1 MMKPSAKENSLPS
14 MSQSGQ
20 HQLLVSTSKDGSA
33 EDDFV
38 KKYLQNPLKKLFTY
52 SEMWFNMAFGTA
64 MNPFYYLGSLAF
76 FFLWVVLISGIY
88 VYIFFDTGIHA
99 TYQSIEYITHEQW
112 YLGGVMRSL
121 HRYASDAAV
130 IAVVVHILREFA
142 LDRFRGFRWF
152 SWFTGMVP
160 LWLMVMLGITGY
172 WLVWDQVGQYV
183 ALSSAKLLDV
193 LPFLGGG
200 MARNFLGEN
209 INDRFFTL
217 MTLLHLVGGPMGLIF
232 ALWIHVKRI
241 SNVSPMGPTG
251 LAASSFLALLAL
263 ALIKPAVSHAPADM
277 LRIPTELDID
287 WFYLNAF
294 PLLQYWSAE
303 AVWALILG
311 VTLLVSLLPWL
322 PWRRT
327 PAAATVQ
334 LDHCNG
340 CGQCLED
347 CPYDAVSIRAR
358 SDGARWEN
366 EAVVNP
372 DLCASCGICVGSC
385 PSSNPFRRVDKQLT
399 TGVDIPTNPV
409 HGMHAAIKS
418 ALSTLSGAPVKI
430 LVYGCKHGV
439 DATAINTPG
448 VATITL
454 SCTGMLPSGFVDYA
468 LKKGADGVVISG
480 CRGSDCHYRFGNH
493 WIEQRLQRKRMPS
506 LRKKTDR
513 GRIKICWAADIDGNK
528 LLSEVEC
535 FYQRMLREK
544 HQDAGKITIE

>member
-1 MMKPSAKENSLPS
+1 MKSFTKKNSPSPAV
-14 MSQSGQ
+14 QSVQ
-20 HQLLVSTSKDGSA
+20 HQSLAPTST
-33 EDDFV
+33 DDFV
-38 KKYLQNPLKKLFTY
+38 KRYLQNPLKKLFTY
-52 SEMWFNMAFGTA
+52 CETWLNLAFGTA

-76 FFLWVVLISGIY
+76 FFLWVVLFSGIY
-88 VYIFFDTGIHA
+88 VYIFFDTGIQA

-121 HRYASDAAV
+121 HRYASDAAI
-130 IAVVVHILREFA
+130 IAVVIHILREFA

-172 WLVWDQVGQYV
+172 WLVWDQVAQYV
-183 ALSSAKLLDV
+183 ALGSAKLLDV
-193 LPFLGGG
+193 LPLIGGG

-232 ALWIHVKRI
+232 SLWIHVKRI

-251 LAASSFLALLAL
+251 LAVSSFLALLAL
-263 ALIKPAVSHAPADM
+263 SLFKPAVSHAPAEM

-287 WFYLNAF
+287 WFYLNVF
-294 PLLQYWSAE
+294 PLLQYWSPE
-303 AVWALILG
+303 AIWALILG
-311 VTLLVSLLPWL
+311 VTLLLSVLPWL

-327 PAAATVQ
+327 LGAATVQ
-334 LDHCNG
+334 LDRCNG

-372 DLCASCGICVGSC
+372 DLCAACGICVGSC
-385 PSSNPFRRVDKQLT
+385 PSSNPFRRADEQLT
-399 TGVDIPTNPV
+399 TGIDLPANPV
-409 HGMHAAIKS
+409 HDMHAAVNT
-418 ALSTLSGAPVKI
+418 ALATLDGPVKI

-439 DATAINTPG
+439 DATVINSPG
-448 VATITL
+448 VATITF

-468 LKKGADGVVISG
+468 LKRGADGVMISG
-480 CRGSDCHYRFGNH
+480 CRSSDCHYRFGNE
-493 WIEQRLQRKRMPS
+493 WVEQRLQRKRTPS

-513 GRIKICWAADIDGNK
+513 QRIESCWAADIDGNK
-528 LLSEVEC
+528 LLSAVDL
-535 FYQRMLREK
+535 FYQRILSEK
-544 HQDAGKITIE
+544 CQDDVKDQ

>member
-1 MMKPSAKENSLPS
+1 MKSSRRQNSPSSANPS
-14 MSQSGQ
+14 VQ
-20 HQLLVSTSKDGSA
+20 HQLLASTSGDG
-33 EDDFV
+33 FV
-38 KKYLQNPLKKLFTY
+38 KSYLQNPLKKLFTY
-52 SEMWFNMAFGTA
+52 SETWFNLAFGTA
-64 MNPFYYLGSLAF
+64 MNPFYYLGSLSF
-76 FFLWVVLISGIY
+76 FFLWIVLFSGIY
-88 VYIFFDTGIHA
+88 VYIFFDTGIQA

-112 YLGGVMRSL
+112 YFGGVMRSL
-121 HRYASDAAV
+121 HRYASDAAI

-172 WLVWDQVGQYV
+172 WLVWDQVAQYV
-183 ALSSAKLLDV
+183 ALGSAQLLDV
-193 LPFLGGG
+193 LPLLGGG
-200 MARNFLGEN
+200 MTRNFLGEN

-251 LAASSFLALLAL
+251 LAVSSFLALLAL
-263 ALIKPAVSHAPADM
+263 SLIKPAVSHAPADM
-277 LRIPTELDID
+277 LRIPTALDID
-287 WFYLNAF
+287 WFYLNVF

-303 AVWALILG
+303 AIWGLILG

-322 PWRRT
+322 PWKKT
-327 PAAATVQ
+327 EHAATVQ

-358 SDGARWEN
+358 SDGARWTN

-399 TGVDIPTNPV
+399 TGIDIPASPV
-409 HGMHAAIKS
+409 HSMHAAVNKALS
-418 ALSTLSGAPVKI
+418 ALDGPVKVLI
-430 LVYGCKHGV
+430 YGCKHGV
-439 DATAINTPG
+439 DVAAINSPG
-448 VATITL
+448 VATVTF

-468 LKKGADGVVISG
+468 LKRGADGVMISG
-480 CRGSDCHYRFGNH
+480 CRSSDCHYRFGNH
-493 WIEQRLQRKRMPS
+493 WIEQRLQRERMPS

-513 GRIKICWAADIDGNK
+513 KRIQSCWAADIDSAK
-528 LLSEVEC
+528 LLSDFDL
-535 FYQRMLREK
+535 FYQKLLK
-544 HQDAGKITIE
+544 TKLNKDSDKQGLK